1 MQGEW
6 GEDRGLG
13 SSSGSGACLHY
24 ERYVHHLR
32 SILSLVKIFVSSD
45 VTTANISN
53 QKKWV
58 CNRRIPT
65 RTQHQ
70 STACLKQ
77 QQSRSSSSSSSRV
90 LAPAVRAW
98 LWQVGRARRFKSWLE
113 IFVSSDVTT
122 KHRTK
127 ETGIYIPHPGQHQKP
142 KPHQLR
148 AENNSNH
155 DALIWT
161 YGPMDKAPVYGTG
174 DSRFDPW

>member
-1 MQGEW
+1 MTLRSIACGTQTRWNPNSLAAVSFRAPSARTPPTVHYFRAGAMQGEW

-32 SILSLVKIFVSSD
+32 SILSL
-45 VTTANISN
+45 TM
-53 QKKWV
+53 
-58 CNRRIPT
+58 
-65 RTQHQ
+65 
-70 STACLKQ
+70 
-77 QQSRSSSSSSSRV
+77 
-90 LAPAVRAW
+90 
-98 LWQVGRARRFKSWLE
+98 

-127 ETGIYIPHPGQHQKP
+127 ETGIYFPHPGQHQKP

-148 AENNSNH
+148 AENNSNQ